1 MGGGAGWGKMIEVAP
16 KGFVCT
22 VYTVLPQCQARAA
35 HLRRHVCQK
44 GNASDS
50 FFSPEKNNGTQVK
63 NKPSIPDQTVE
74 EVIFFSFV
82 TKTAVGTK

>member
-35 HLRRHVCQK
+35 QLRRHVCQK

-50 FFSPEKNNGTQVK
+50 FFSPGKNNGTQVK
-63 NKPSIPDQTVE
+63 NKHSTVVVVE
-74 EVIFFSFV
+74 
-82 TKTAVGTK
+82 KHG